1 MTMFK
6 GLRNRIASHV
16 WLRLIVLVGA
26 TLIVVSSILL
36 VLVLAFYDQR
46 LRAAQNRSA
55 DMM

>member
-1 MTMFK
+1 MFK